1 MSESRDPIP
10 ETPPV
15 SPPNPGGRRS
25 VAAAATTTLEPAAP
39 ARDAM
44 PRTRFQRLLH
54 QVGLWPRLHN
64 PLSYRSS
71 LLAALMAFGLIPTI
85 LFGVWLDRAFRNV
98 GTMAGVG
105 GAPVAPSLG
114 TPASPAERAAIESG
128 RNRVWVLL
136 AVLSLSAAQLAL
148 SAWLSGRWAGPID
161 ALPRR
166 LRSLDSEDA
175 DAAADLSDRMAPREL
190 RQIHE
195 ALVHLRRR
203 IERTV
208 AEMSTTRFQLDQ
220 TTSDVSRVRQSVE
233 RQVLDRTQEL
243 VDRLRVAET
252 SERTKGLF
260 LAQLSHEIRT
270 PLQGVLGMLQ
280 LLEQS
285 PLDEEQRDWVDTL
298 RSSAGILLNVLDDT
312 LDYSKIEAGKMRL
325 VSEEFDL
332 RQTMERVGKLF
343 APRASEK
350 KLAFELQVDPSL
362 PERVKGDADRLAQVV
377 SNLVSNAIKFTQ
389 TGRVRL
395 SVHTTSR
402 DVSLV
407 GLRIEVEDTGPG
419 MDADTQARLF
429 QAYFQADGPAQR
441 RSSGG
446 SGLGLAIARQLVQL
460 MGGQVVVRSRLGA
473 GTLVAVDLIL
483 PASETRPTAAVAP
496 IPQPPKAFRPM
507 RLLVVDDDPTSRKF
521 LQILLGR
528 AGHQVTMLENAEA
541 MLSEWVLGARFDAV
555 LLDLQL
561 PQMSGLELA
570 VRLRELEA
578 SAVSTAA
585 SARSGTAPVGAH
597 THLVALT
604 ASALEE
610 DRRQALQSGFDQFL
624 PKPVRAAELQ
634 RVLDRVPM
642 AK

>member
-1 MSESRDPIP
+1 MPESRDPIP
-10 ETPPV
+10 STPQP
-15 SPPNPGGRRS
+15 S
-25 VAAAATTTLEPAAP
+25 AATARGLRAGRSEPP
-39 ARDAM
+39 ATAEVAE
-44 PRTRFQRLLH
+44 PRTRRQRILH
-54 QVGLWPRLHN
+54 RLGLWPRLHN

-71 LLAALMAFGLIPTI
+71 LLAAFMAFGLLPTI
-85 LFGVWLDRAFRNV
+85 FFGMWLDHAFRD
-98 GTMAGVG
+98 GSTGPLRPS
-105 GAPVAPSLG
+105 APSAPSLG
-114 TPASPAERAAIESG
+114 APASPTERAAIEAG
-128 RNRVWVLL
+128 RNRVWVLI
-136 AVLSLSAAQLAL
+136 AGLSLAAAQLAV

-166 LRSLDSEDA
+166 LRSLDAEGTEGESGR
-175 DAAADLSDRMAPREL
+175 SDRLVPREL
-190 RQIHE
+190 RQVQDAI
-195 ALVHLRRR
+195 VHLRKR
-203 IERTV
+203 IDRTL

-220 TTSDVSRVRQSVE
+220 TASDVSRVRQSVE
-233 RQVLDRTQEL
+233 RQVLERTQEL
-243 VDRLRVAET
+243 VERLKVAEK

-270 PLQGVLGMLQ
+270 PLNGVLGMLQ
-280 LLEQS
+280 LLERS
-285 PLDEEQRDWVDTL
+285 PLTDEQRDWVETL
-298 RSSAGILLNVLDDT
+298 RSSAGTLLNVLDDT

-332 RQTMERVGKLF
+332 RQVLERVGKLF
-343 APRASEK
+343 APKAAEK
-350 KLAFELQVDPSL
+350 KLVLDVQIDPSL

-429 QAYFQADGPAQR
+429 QAYVQAEGAAQR

-446 SGLGLAIARQLVQL
+446 IGLGLAIARQLVQL
-460 MGGQVVVRSRLGA
+460 MGGQIVVRSRPGA
-473 GTLVAVDLIL
+473 GTLLAVDLIL
-483 PASETRPTAAVAP
+483 PAIETRPTAAVAP
-496 IPQPPKAFRPM
+496 IPQAPKPFRPL

-528 AGHQVTMLENAEA
+528 AGHEVKMLETAEA
-541 MLSEWVLGARFDAV
+541 MLSEWVLGSRFDAV
-555 LLDLQL
+555 LLDLRL

-570 VRLRELEA
+570 AQLRELERG
-578 SAVSTAA
+578 AVNTAV
-585 SARSGTAPVGAH
+585 SARSGTAPSGAH
-597 THLVALT
+597 THLIALT

-610 DRRQALQSGFDQFL
+610 DRRQALQAGFDQFL
-624 PKPVRAAELQ
+624 PKPVRVAELQ
-634 RVLDRVPM
+634 RALDRVPVM
-642 AK
+642 G

>member
-1 MSESRDPIP
+1 
-10 ETPPV
+10 
-15 SPPNPGGRRS
+15 
-25 VAAAATTTLEPAAP
+25 L
-39 ARDAM
+39 
-44 PRTRFQRLLH
+44 
-54 QVGLWPRLHN
+54 GLWPRLHN

-71 LLAALMAFGLIPTI
+71 LLAAFMAFGLLPTI
-85 LFGVWLDRAFRNV
+85 LFGVWLDRAYRD
-98 GTMAGVG
+98 GITGQLPPSAPTAPTL
-105 GAPVAPSLG
+105 GA
-114 TPASPAERAAIESG
+114 PASPAERAAIEAG
-128 RNRVWVLL
+128 RNRVWVLI
-136 AVLSLSAAQLAL
+136 AGLSLAAAQLAV

-166 LRSLDSEDA
+166 LRSLDAEGA
-175 DAAADLSDRMAPREL
+175 DGETRFFDRLAPQEL
-190 RQIHE
+190 RQIQD
-195 ALVHLRRR
+195 AIAHLRKR
-203 IERTV
+203 IDRTL

-220 TTSDVSRVRQSVE
+220 TASDVSRVRQSVE
-233 RQVLDRTQEL
+233 RQVLERTQEL
-243 VDRLRVAET
+243 VERLKVAEK

-270 PLQGVLGMLQ
+270 PLNGVLGMLQ
-280 LLEQS
+280 LLERS
-285 PLDEEQRDWVDTL
+285 PLTDEQRDWIETL
-298 RSSAGILLNVLDDT
+298 RSSAGTLLNVLDDT

-332 RQTMERVGKLF
+332 RQVLERVGKLF
-343 APRASEK
+343 APKAAEK
-350 KLAFELQVDPSL
+350 KLVLDVQIDPSL

-429 QAYFQADGPAQR
+429 QAYVQAEGAAQR

-446 SGLGLAIARQLVQL
+446 IGLGLAIARQLVQL
-460 MGGQVVVRSRLGA
+460 MGGQIVVRSRPGA
-473 GTLVAVDLIL
+473 GTLLAVDLIL
-483 PASETRPTAAVAP
+483 PAIETRPTAAVAP
-496 IPQPPKAFRPM
+496 IPQAPKPFRPL

-528 AGHQVTMLENAEA
+528 AGHEVKMLETAEA

-555 LLDLQL
+555 LLDLRL

-570 VRLRELEA
+570 VQLRELEGA
-578 SAVSTAA
+578 AVNTAV
-585 SARSGTAPVGAH
+585 SARSGTAPTGAH
-597 THLVALT
+597 THLIALT

-610 DRRQALQSGFDQFL
+610 DRRQALQAGFDQFL
-624 PKPVRAAELQ
+624 PKPVRVAELQ
-634 RVLDRVPM
+634 RALDRVPVM
-642 AK
+642 G

>member
-1 MSESRDPIP
+1 MPESRDPIP
-10 ETPPV
+10 STPQP
-15 SPPNPGGRRS
+15 SAPTARAQRAGQSEP
-25 VAAAATTTLEPAAP
+25 AAAAEVAA
-39 ARDAM
+39 
-44 PRTRFQRLLH
+44 PRTRVQRILH
-54 QVGLWPRLHN
+54 RLGLWPRLHN

-71 LLAALMAFGLIPTI
+71 LLAAFMAFGLLPTI
-85 LFGVWLDRAFRNV
+85 LFGVWLDRAYRD
-98 GTMAGVG
+98 GITGQLPPS
-105 GAPVAPSLG
+105 APTAPSLG
-114 TPASPAERAAIESG
+114 APASPAERAAIEAG
-128 RNRVWVLL
+128 RNRVWVLI
-136 AVLSLSAAQLAL
+136 AGLSLAAAQLAV

-166 LRSLDSEDA
+166 LRSLDAEGA
-175 DAAADLSDRMAPREL
+175 DGETRFFDRLAPQEL
-190 RQIHE
+190 RQIQG
-195 ALVHLRRR
+195 AIAHLRKR
-203 IERTV
+203 IDRTL

-220 TTSDVSRVRQSVE
+220 TASDVSRVRQSVE
-233 RQVLDRTQEL
+233 RQVLERTQEL
-243 VDRLRVAET
+243 VERLKVAEK

-270 PLQGVLGMLQ
+270 PLNGVLGMLQ
-280 LLEQS
+280 LLERS
-285 PLDEEQRDWVDTL
+285 PLTDEQRDWIETL
-298 RSSAGILLNVLDDT
+298 RSSAGTLLNVLDDT

-332 RQTMERVGKLF
+332 RQVLERVGKLF
-343 APRASEK
+343 APKAAEK
-350 KLAFELQVDPSL
+350 KLVLDVQIDPSL

-429 QAYFQADGPAQR
+429 QAYVQAEGAAQR

-446 SGLGLAIARQLVQL
+446 IGLGLAIARQLVQL
-460 MGGQVVVRSRLGA
+460 MGGQIVVRSRPGA
-473 GTLVAVDLIL
+473 GTLLAVDLIL
-483 PASETRPTAAVAP
+483 PAIETRPTAAVAP
-496 IPQPPKAFRPM
+496 IPQAPKPFRPL

-528 AGHQVTMLENAEA
+528 AGHEVKMLETAEA

-555 LLDLQL
+555 LLDLRL

-570 VRLRELEA
+570 VQLRELEGA
-578 SAVSTAA
+578 AVNTAV
-585 SARSGTAPVGAH
+585 SARSGTAPTGAH
-597 THLVALT
+597 THLIALT

-610 DRRQALQSGFDQFL
+610 DRRQALQAGFDQFL
-624 PKPVRAAELQ
+624 PKPVRVAELQ
-634 RVLDRVPM
+634 RALDRVPVM
-642 AK
+642 G

>member
-1 MSESRDPIP
+1 MPESRDPIP
-10 ETPPV
+10 STPQP
-15 SPPNPGGRRS
+15 SAPTARAQRAGQSEP
-25 VAAAATTTLEPAAP
+25 AAAAEVAA
-39 ARDAM
+39 
-44 PRTRFQRLLH
+44 PRTRVQRILH
-54 QVGLWPRLHN
+54 RLGLWPRLHN

-71 LLAALMAFGLIPTI
+71 LLAAFMAFGLLPTI
-85 LFGVWLDRAFRNV
+85 LFGVWLDRAYRD
-98 GTMAGVG
+98 GITGQLPPS
-105 GAPVAPSLG
+105 APTAPSLG
-114 TPASPAERAAIESG
+114 APASPAERAAIEAG
-128 RNRVWVLL
+128 RNRVWVLI
-136 AVLSLSAAQLAL
+136 AGLSLAAAQLAV

-166 LRSLDSEDA
+166 LRSLDAEGA
-175 DAAADLSDRMAPREL
+175 DGETRFFDRLAPQEL
-190 RQIHE
+190 RQIQD
-195 ALVHLRRR
+195 AIAHLRKR
-203 IERTV
+203 IDRTL

-220 TTSDVSRVRQSVE
+220 TASDVSRVRQSVE
-233 RQVLDRTQEL
+233 RQVLERTQEL
-243 VDRLRVAET
+243 VERLKVAEK

-270 PLQGVLGMLQ
+270 PLNGVLGMLQ
-280 LLEQS
+280 LLERS
-285 PLDEEQRDWVDTL
+285 PLTDEQRDWIETL
-298 RSSAGILLNVLDDT
+298 RSSAGTLLNVLDDT

-332 RQTMERVGKLF
+332 RQVLERVGKLF
-343 APRASEK
+343 APKAAEK
-350 KLAFELQVDPSL
+350 KLVLDVQIDPSL

-429 QAYFQADGPAQR
+429 QAYVQAEGAAQR

-446 SGLGLAIARQLVQL
+446 IGLGLAIARQLVQL
-460 MGGQVVVRSRLGA
+460 MGGQIVVRSRPGA
-473 GTLVAVDLIL
+473 GTLLAVDLIL
-483 PASETRPTAAVAP
+483 PAIETRPTAAVAP
-496 IPQPPKAFRPM
+496 IPQAPKPFRPL

-528 AGHQVTMLENAEA
+528 AGHEVKMLETAEA

-555 LLDLQL
+555 LLDLRL

-570 VRLRELEA
+570 VQLRELEGA
-578 SAVSTAA
+578 AVNTAV
-585 SARSGTAPVGAH
+585 SARSGTAPTGAH
-597 THLVALT
+597 THLIALT

-610 DRRQALQSGFDQFL
+610 DRRQALQAGFDQFL
-624 PKPVRAAELQ
+624 PKPVRVAELQ
-634 RVLDRVPM
+634 RALDRVPVM
-642 AK
+642 G

>member
-1 MSESRDPIP
+1 MPESRDPIP
-10 ETPPV
+10 STPQP
-15 SPPNPGGRRS
+15 SAPTARAQRAGQS
-25 VAAAATTTLEPAAP
+25 EPAAS
-39 ARDAM
+39 AEVAA
-44 PRTRFQRLLH
+44 PRTRVQRILH
-54 QVGLWPRLHN
+54 RLGLWPRLHN

-71 LLAALMAFGLIPTI
+71 LLAAFMAFGLLPTI
-85 LFGVWLDRAFRNV
+85 LFGVWLDRAYRD
-98 GTMAGVG
+98 GITGQLPPS
-105 GAPVAPSLG
+105 APTAPSLG
-114 TPASPAERAAIESG
+114 APASPAERAAIEAG
-128 RNRVWVLL
+128 RNRVWVLI
-136 AVLSLSAAQLAL
+136 AGLSLAAAQLAV

-166 LRSLDSEDA
+166 LRSLDAE
-175 DAAADLSDRMAPREL
+175 AADGETRFFDRLAPQEL
-190 RQIHE
+190 RQIQD
-195 ALVHLRRR
+195 AIAHLRKR
-203 IERTV
+203 IDRTL

-220 TTSDVSRVRQSVE
+220 TASDVSRVRQSVE
-233 RQVLDRTQEL
+233 RQVLERTQEL
-243 VDRLRVAET
+243 VERLKVAEK

-270 PLQGVLGMLQ
+270 PLNGVLGMLQ
-280 LLEQS
+280 LLERS
-285 PLDEEQRDWVDTL
+285 PLTDEQRDWIETL
-298 RSSAGILLNVLDDT
+298 RSSAGTLLNVLDDT

-332 RQTMERVGKLF
+332 RQVLERVGKLF
-343 APRASEK
+343 APKAAEK
-350 KLAFELQVDPSL
+350 KLVLDVQIDPSL

-429 QAYFQADGPAQR
+429 QAYVQAEGAAQR

-446 SGLGLAIARQLVQL
+446 IGLGLAIARQLVQL
-460 MGGQVVVRSRLGA
+460 MGGQIVVRSRPGA
-473 GTLVAVDLIL
+473 GTLLAVDLIL
-483 PASETRPTAAVAP
+483 PAIETRPTAAVAP
-496 IPQPPKAFRPM
+496 IPQAPKPFRPL

-528 AGHQVTMLENAEA
+528 AGHEVKMLETAEA

-555 LLDLQL
+555 LLDLRL

-570 VRLRELEA
+570 VQLRELEGA
-578 SAVSTAA
+578 AVNTAV
-585 SARSGTAPVGAH
+585 SARSGTAPTGAH
-597 THLVALT
+597 THLIALT

-610 DRRQALQSGFDQFL
+610 DRRQALQAGFDQFL
-624 PKPVRAAELQ
+624 PKPVRVAELQ
-634 RVLDRVPM
+634 RALDRVPVM
-642 AK
+642 G

>member
-1 MSESRDPIP
+1 MPESRDPIP
-10 ETPPV
+10 STPQP
-15 SPPNPGGRRS
+15 S
-25 VAAAATTTLEPAAP
+25 AATARGPRAGRSEPP
-39 ARDAM
+39 ATAEVAE
-44 PRTRFQRLLH
+44 PRTRLQRILH
-54 QVGLWPRLHN
+54 RLGLWPRFHN

-71 LLAALMAFGLIPTI
+71 LLAAFMAFGLLPTI
-85 LFGVWLDRAFRNV
+85 FFGVWLDHAFRD
-98 GTMAGVG
+98 GSTGPLRPS
-105 GAPVAPSLG
+105 APSAPSLG
-114 TPASPAERAAIESG
+114 APASPAERAAIEAG
-128 RNRVWVLL
+128 RNRVWVLI
-136 AVLSLSAAQLAL
+136 AGLSLAAAQLAV

-166 LRSLDSEDA
+166 LRSLDAEGTEGESG
-175 DAAADLSDRMAPREL
+175 LSDRLVPREL
-190 RQIHE
+190 RQVQDAI
-195 ALVHLRRR
+195 VHLRKR
-203 IERTV
+203 IDRTL

-220 TTSDVSRVRQSVE
+220 TASDVSRVRQSVE
-233 RQVLDRTQEL
+233 RQVLERTQEL
-243 VDRLRVAET
+243 VERLKVAEK

-270 PLQGVLGMLQ
+270 PLNGVLGMLQ
-280 LLEQS
+280 LLERS
-285 PLDEEQRDWVDTL
+285 PLTDEQRDWVETL
-298 RSSAGILLNVLDDT
+298 RSSAGTLLNVLDDT

-332 RQTMERVGKLF
+332 RQVLERVGKLF
-343 APRASEK
+343 APKAAEK
-350 KLAFELQVDPSL
+350 KLVLDVQIDPSL

-429 QAYFQADGPAQR
+429 QAYVQAEGAAQR

-446 SGLGLAIARQLVQL
+446 IGLGLAIARQLVQL
-460 MGGQVVVRSRLGA
+460 MGGQIVVRRRPGA
-473 GTLVAVDLIL
+473 GTLLAVDLIL
-483 PASETRPTAAVAP
+483 PAIETRPTAAVAP
-496 IPQPPKAFRPM
+496 IPQAPKPFRPL

-528 AGHQVTMLENAEA
+528 AGHEVKMLETAEA
-541 MLSEWVLGARFDAV
+541 MLSEWVLGSRFDAV
-555 LLDLQL
+555 LLDLRL

-570 VRLRELEA
+570 AQLRELERG
-578 SAVSTAA
+578 AVNTAV
-585 SARSGTAPVGAH
+585 SARSGTAPTGAH
-597 THLVALT
+597 THLIALT

-610 DRRQALQSGFDQFL
+610 DRRQALQAGFDQFL
-624 PKPVRAAELQ
+624 PKPVRVAELQ
-634 RVLDRVPM
+634 RALDRVPVM
-642 AK
+642 G

>member
-1 MSESRDPIP
+1 
-10 ETPPV
+10 
-15 SPPNPGGRRS
+15 
-25 VAAAATTTLEPAAP
+25 
-39 ARDAM
+39 
-44 PRTRFQRLLH
+44 
-54 QVGLWPRLHN
+54 
-64 PLSYRSS
+64 
-71 LLAALMAFGLIPTI
+71 MAFGLLPTI
-85 LFGVWLDRAFRNV
+85 LFGVWLDRAYRD
-98 GTMAGVG
+98 GITGQLPPS
-105 GAPVAPSLG
+105 APTAPSLG
-114 TPASPAERAAIESG
+114 APASPAERAAIEAG
-128 RNRVWVLL
+128 RNRVWVLI
-136 AVLSLSAAQLAL
+136 AGLSLAAAQLAV

-166 LRSLDSEDA
+166 LRSLDAEGA
-175 DAAADLSDRMAPREL
+175 DGETRFFDRLAPQEL
-190 RQIHE
+190 RQIQD
-195 ALVHLRRR
+195 AIAHLRKR
-203 IERTV
+203 IDRTL

-220 TTSDVSRVRQSVE
+220 TASDVSRVRQSVE
-233 RQVLDRTQEL
+233 RQVLERTQEL
-243 VDRLRVAET
+243 VERLKVAEK

-270 PLQGVLGMLQ
+270 PLNGVLGMLQ
-280 LLEQS
+280 LLERS
-285 PLDEEQRDWVDTL
+285 PLTDEQRDWIETL
-298 RSSAGILLNVLDDT
+298 RSSAGTLLNVLDDT

-332 RQTMERVGKLF
+332 RQVLERVGKLF
-343 APRASEK
+343 APKAAEK
-350 KLAFELQVDPSL
+350 KLVLDVQIDPSL

-429 QAYFQADGPAQR
+429 QAYVQAEGAAQR

-446 SGLGLAIARQLVQL
+446 IGLGLAIARQLVQL
-460 MGGQVVVRSRLGA
+460 MGGQIVVRSRPGA
-473 GTLVAVDLIL
+473 GTLLAVDLIL
-483 PASETRPTAAVAP
+483 PAIETRPTAAVAP
-496 IPQPPKAFRPM
+496 IPQAPKPFRPL

-528 AGHQVTMLENAEA
+528 AGHEVKMLETAEA

-555 LLDLQL
+555 LLDLRL

-570 VRLRELEA
+570 VQLRELEGA
-578 SAVSTAA
+578 AVNTAV
-585 SARSGTAPVGAH
+585 SARSGTAPTGAH
-597 THLVALT
+597 THLIALT

-610 DRRQALQSGFDQFL
+610 DRRQALQAGFDQFL
-624 PKPVRAAELQ
+624 PKPVRVAELQ
-634 RVLDRVPM
+634 RALDRVPVM
-642 AK
+642 G